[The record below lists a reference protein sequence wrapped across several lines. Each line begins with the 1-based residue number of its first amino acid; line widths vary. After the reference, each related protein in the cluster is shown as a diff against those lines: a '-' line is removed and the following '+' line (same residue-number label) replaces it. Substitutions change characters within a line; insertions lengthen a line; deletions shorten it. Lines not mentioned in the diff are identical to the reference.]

1 MAKSVAV
8 ASGTADVQGV
18 ATPCVLLG
26 ICVRENAGTPAAAG
40 VILRDGTSAT
50 DPIRVPI
57 KLAANGCIIGGL
69 PAVTF
74 ATGIF
79 VDRESGTTEL
89 VLYIME

>member
-1 MAKSVAV
+1 MSVIACPSCQGKTPSGSVACV
-8 ASGTADVQGV
+8 HCGALAPVCWVCGGTGKCKAQ
-18 ATPCVLLG
+18 C
-26 ICVRENAGTPAAAG
+26 
-40 VILRDGTSAT
+40 DGTSAT

-89 VLYIME
+89 VLYLME